1 MRAVL
6 DPNVLVSAVISPA
19 GPPAQILQAWTDE
32 QFELIASPQL
42 LNELDE
48 VLKRRKFRR
57 WISTQTA
64 SNYVEALAEATTMIE
79 DPVPLAR
86 TSSDPNDDYL
96 LALGRAAPADYL
108 VSGDTHLTSLAGSNP
123 PILPPREFLD
133 LLHASSRT

>member
-19 GPPAQILQAWTDE
+19 GPPAQILQAWADE

-64 SNYVEALAEATTMIE
+64 SKYVEALAEATTVIE

-86 TSSDPNDDYL
+86 TSNDPNDDYL
-96 LALGRAAPADYL
+96 LALARAAPVDYL
-108 VSGDTHLTSLAGSNP
+108 VSGDTHLTSSEP

>member
-64 SNYVEALAEATTMIE
+64 SRYVEALAEATTVID
-79 DPVPLAR
+79 DPAPLAR
-86 TSSDPNDDYL
+86 TSSDSNDDYL
-96 LALGRAAPADYL
+96 LALARAAATDYL
-108 VSGDTHLTSLAGSNP
+108 VSGDTHLTSLASSEP